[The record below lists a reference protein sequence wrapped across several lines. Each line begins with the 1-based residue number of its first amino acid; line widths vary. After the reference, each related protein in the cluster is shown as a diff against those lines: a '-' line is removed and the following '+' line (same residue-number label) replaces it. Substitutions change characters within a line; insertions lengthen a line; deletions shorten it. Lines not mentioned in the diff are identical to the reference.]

1 MVIDFKTLINI
12 KAEYDSI
19 EYEST
24 EGQKLGSVIENLTR
38 NSSNSDEEY
47 EKNEK

>member
-1 MVIDFKTLINI
+1 VIDFNALINI

-24 EGQKLGSVIENLTR
+24 EGQKLGSVIENLAR
-38 NSSNSDEEY
+38 NSNNSDEEY
-47 EKNEK
+47 EKN